1 VTQATVVSPEI
12 GNPATSEGYPILVD
26 MAKLNIPFQ
35 ASGLVT
41 SRKIMRNDPQLIER
55 IARATVD
62 AVNFIAAPANKN
74 RVVESLMKNL
84 KMSARD
90 RAEAA
95 YSDLVEDLPR
105 SICPTVPGVRS
116 IMKLM
121 VEMGINPKAAN
132 LKVEDV
138 VDLNL
143 CKQLGGDGK

>member
-1 VTQATVVSPEI
+1 
-12 GNPATSEGYPILVD
+12 
-26 MAKLNIPFQ
+26 M
-35 ASGLVT
+35 
-41 SRKIMRNDPQLIER
+41 
-55 IARATVD
+55 
-62 AVNFIAAPANKN
+62 NFIAAPANKN

-138 VDLNL
+138 VDLAL

>member
-1 VTQATVVSPEI
+1 
-12 GNPATSEGYPILVD
+12 

-41 SRKIMRNDPQLIER
+41 MRKTLRNDPQLIER
-55 IARATVD
+55 VARATVD
-62 AVNFIAAPANKN
+62 AIQFIAAPANKT
-74 RVVESLMKNL
+74 RVIQSLMKNL
-84 KMSARD
+84 KISAPEK
-90 RAEAA
+90 AGTV
-95 YSDLVEDLPR
+95 YGDLVEDLPR

-121 VEMGINPKAAN
+121 VEMGINPKAAQ

-138 VDLNL
+138 VDLTL